1 MSKSQSLLS
10 WMSCQG
16 PYATAAKRRG
26 SVRSQSLLSWM
37 SCQGPAPRSPGKHC
51 RNPRPCERPSNYAP
65 PQGLSSRRAS
75 LSSRRNHGRRRH
87 SARCERVG
95 RWRRND
101 AARSD
106 SLTRLSQSP
115 PPTRGGHLG
124 VGSSR
129 HPPAGVNRCPSNA
142 AAPPRGGVGA
152 PLDPGGEPNC
162 GGYQPP
168 SRPGRPPPGGV
179 GLAFECRVGPPAGPS
194 GVVRTARHP
203 PEAGSRRRS
212 CHIRPQAGSARAGLR
227 PSRGPRR
234 AQDGDP

>member
-1 MSKSQSLLS
+1 
-10 WMSCQG
+10 
-16 PYATAAKRRG
+16 
-26 SVRSQSLLSWM
+26 M

-51 RNPRPCERPSNYAP
+51 RNLLPCERLSNYAP

-75 LSSRRNHGRRRH
+75 LSSRRNHGRRRR

-106 SLTRLSQSP
+106 SLTWLSQNP

-124 VGSSR
+124 DGSSR
-129 HPPAGVNRCPSNA
+129 HPPAGVNRCTSNA

-152 PLDPGGEPNC
+152 PLDPGADPVPWGSQTPL
-162 GGYQPP
+162 
-168 SRPGRPPPGGV
+168 RPGRTPLGRV
-179 GLAFECRVGPPAGPS
+179 GLAFECRVGPPPGPF

-203 PEAGSRRRS
+203 PAAGSRRRS
-212 CHIRPQAGSARAGLR
+212 CHIRPRAGSARAGLR
-227 PSRGPRR
+227 PCWGPRR
-234 AQDGDP
+234 APVGDP